1 MLFQLCDV
9 LVEEEKFEEFL
20 ELSIMA
26 LMNPIFMMD
35 TNKIPVSDYL
45 AIKVWGVPGV
55 VHHGAHEL
63 HLFDGYKQDTSELL
77 LSH

>member
-35 TNKIPVSDYL
+35 TNKIPVSDY
-45 AIKVWGVPGV
+45 
-55 VHHGAHEL
+55 
-63 HLFDGYKQDTSELL
+63 
-77 LSH
+77 